1 MLVGMLWIEAAF
13 SYIPRSEGGHFL
25 PLGEARDL
33 LLAHGI
39 SFLAHKLEVRSLCTT
54 QTISCLKRLFYMLI
68 LVTRYRFIFRAF
80 DWES

>member
-39 SFLAHKLEVRSLCTT
+39 SFLAQKLEVRSH
-54 QTISCLKRLFYMLI
+54 
-68 LVTRYRFIFRAF
+68 
-80 DWES
+80 D

>member
-1 MLVGMLWIEAAF
+1 MRGSRQVAVLVGMLWIEAAF

-39 SFLAHKLEVRSLCTT
+39 SFLAQKLEVRLHR
-54 QTISCLKRLFYMLI
+54 RLLF
-68 LVTRYRFIFRAF
+68 FK
-80 DWES
+80 